1 MKQKHLLI
9 TCLLPTISF
18 AEHSL
23 PIEVVEVVGQR
34 QNQQLNTEMSSH
46 APLYS
51 PVHDAG
57 ALLRSVTGMDAARR
71 GGRGFDPVIR
81 GQSENQINVISDG
94 AYNFGGC
101 PSRMD
106 PPTTYI
112 GFDNFDQV
120 TVIKGN
126 RTVIYGP
133 GGSGGTLIFEHG
145 RPQFSDKNYRGEI
158 VAGYTSNSDIESYS
172 ANVAAGNKDGYV
184 RVFGEKK
191 SSGNYD
197 DADGNTVSSA
207 FDSLNSG
214 IIAGYDLTS
223 DNYIEASYERAE
235 EEDIFYAGNGM
246 DSPYADST
254 TSRVKWEHSGN
265 WLWLDGFELNL
276 YRSDVDHL
284 MDNYTLRDRNPMPNG
299 MATPSSSDTWGGRFL
314 GKIESDKAT
323 LRIGADHMANNRRA
337 RAYMDMGKDGTYDM
351 LSAYLWPDL
360 ELRRSGVFAEL
371 DYQLTEKDTARIGLR
386 YDLFEMDATKAEE
399 PVGMMN
405 AGTPTT
411 LYQTYYGTEAT
422 RNETN
427 DLGIVLG
434 WDRRLENDKLF
445 SANLSRSV
453 RHPDSTE
460 AFMARNAM
468 GVIWVGNPDIQPEIH
483 QQLDLTLM
491 GQQEYRQWSATV
503 FWNEVDDYIER
514 YQNNNASLY
523 RNISAS
529 LRGFEVDVK
538 DQLAGSLYGK
548 FGLAY
553 TRGKGENGDLAN
565 ISPLTARLSLTYE
578 AAQWALGGEIVAADR
593 QTNFDED
600 VDVNEETPGF
610 AVVNLFSNWNPV
622 DRVTLEAG
630 IENLLDKQYA
640 YHVNR
645 ASVDPFD
652 PTAIR
657 VFEPGRQAWIRLRY
671 EI

>member
-1 MKQKHLLI
+1 MKQKLLLI
-9 TCLLPTISF
+9 TALLPTAAF

-23 PIEVVEVVGQR
+23 PIEVVEIVGQR
-34 QNQQLNTEMSSH
+34 QDQQLNSEMSSH
-46 APLYS
+46 APLSS

-94 AYNFGGC
+94 AYSFGGC

-112 GFDNFDQV
+112 GFDNFDKV

-126 RTVIYGP
+126 RSVIYGP
-133 GGSGGTLIFEHG
+133 GGSGGTLIFEHR
-145 RPQFSDKNYRGEI
+145 RPEFTDKNYLGEV
-158 VAGYTSNSDIESYS
+158 VAGYTSNSDIDSYS
-172 ANVAAGNKDGYV
+172 ANIAAGNQDGYV
-184 RVFGEKK
+184 RVFAEKK

-214 IIAGYDLTS
+214 IIAGYDLTP
-223 DNYIEASYERAE
+223 DNYLEASYERAE
-235 EEDIFYAGNGM
+235 EEDMLYAGNGM
-246 DSPYADST
+246 DSPYADSAI
-254 TSRVKWEHSGN
+254 SRVKWVHSGT

-284 MDNYTLRDRNPMPNG
+284 MDNYTLRDRSPMPNG
-299 MATPSSSDTWGGRFL
+299 MATPSSSDTWGGRFMGRIETGNTSLRL
-314 GKIESDKAT
+314 GV
-323 LRIGADHMANNRRA
+323 DHMANNRRA

-360 ELRRSGVFAEL
+360 ELRRTGLFTEM
-371 DYQLTEKDTARIGLR
+371 DYRLTARDTVRFGLR
-386 YDLFEMDATKAEE
+386 YDRFEIDATKADE

-405 AGTPTT
+405 AGTPTG
-411 LYQTYYGTEAT
+411 LYQTYYGTDAT
-422 RNETN
+422 SNESE
-427 DLGIVLG
+427 DVGVVLG
-434 WDRRLENDKLF
+434 WDRQLEQDKVF

-468 GVIWVGNPDIQPEIH
+468 GIIWVGNPDIQAEIH

-491 GQQEYRQWSATV
+491 GRQGYRQWSATV

-514 YQNNNASLY
+514 YQSGNATLY

-529 LRGFEVDVK
+529 LRGFELDVK
-538 DQLAGSLYGK
+538 DQLTGNLYGK
-548 FGLAY
+548 AGVAY

-565 ISPLTARLSLTYE
+565 ISPLTARLGLTYE
-578 AAQWALGGEIVAADR
+578 SARWALGAEVVAADR
-593 QTNFDED
+593 QTNFNED

-610 AVVNLFSNWNPV
+610 AVINIFSNWNPV
-622 DRVTLEAG
+622 NSIMVEAG
-630 IENLLDKQYA
+630 VENLLNKQYV